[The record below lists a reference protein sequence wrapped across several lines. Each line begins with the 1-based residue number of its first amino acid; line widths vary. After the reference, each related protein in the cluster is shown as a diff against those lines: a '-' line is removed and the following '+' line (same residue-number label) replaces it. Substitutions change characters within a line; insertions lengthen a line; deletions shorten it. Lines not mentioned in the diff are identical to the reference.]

1 MEPKTFSGI
10 IQTPYVIEIV
20 EPKTSSEI
28 IQTPYVIENDKI
40 MTWTQPKEGEITLN
54 NTFFNWDLLK
64 ELKEISKN
72 IEDSDKYKGMF
83 KNEN

>member
-10 IQTPYVIEIV
+10 IQTPYV
-20 EPKTSSEI
+20 T
-28 IQTPYVIENDKI
+28 ENDKI
-40 MTWTQPKEGEITLN
+40 TTTCTQSDKGENTLTLFDWSSLLTN
-54 NTFFNWDLLK
+54 SLK
-64 ELKEISKN
+64 ELTKLNKN

>member
-10 IQTPYVIEIV
+10 IQTPYV
-20 EPKTSSEI
+20 T
-28 IQTPYVIENDKI
+28 ENDKI
-40 MTWTQPKEGEITLN
+40 TTTCTKSDKGENTLN
-54 NTFFNWDLLK
+54 TLFDWSSLEKLTNSLK
-64 ELKEISKN
+64 ELTKLNKN

>member
-10 IQTPYVIEIV
+10 IQTPYVIE
-20 EPKTSSEI
+20 
-28 IQTPYVIENDKI
+28 NDKI
-40 MTWTQPKEGEITLN
+40 MTWTRPKEGEITLN

-64 ELKEISKN
+64 ELAELNKN
-72 IEDSDKYKGMF
+72 TKDRDRYKGMF

>member
-10 IQTPYVIEIV
+10 IQTPYV
-20 EPKTSSEI
+20 T
-28 IQTPYVIENDKI
+28 ENDKV
-40 MTWTQPKEGEITLN
+40 TTTCTQSDKGENTLTLFDWN
-54 NTFFNWDLLK
+54 SLEKLTNSLK
-64 ELKEISKN
+64 ELTKLNKN

>member
-10 IQTPYVIEIV
+10 IQTPYD
-20 EPKTSSEI
+20 
-28 IQTPYVIENDKI
+28 IENDKI
-40 MTWTQPKEGEITLN
+40 TTTCTKSDKGENTLN
-54 NTFFNWDLLK
+54 TLFDWSSLEKLTNSLK
-64 ELKEISKN
+64 ELTKLNKN